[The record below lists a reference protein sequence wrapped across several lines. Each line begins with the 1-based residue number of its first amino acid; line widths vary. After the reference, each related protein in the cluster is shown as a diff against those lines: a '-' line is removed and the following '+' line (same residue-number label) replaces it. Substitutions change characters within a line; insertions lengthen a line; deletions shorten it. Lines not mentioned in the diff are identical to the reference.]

1 MNSRRDGIHPRTH
14 CQGNVG
20 PYPRSATDT
29 DEFGVL
35 WIMEE
40 GNKWS
45 RATGMT
51 GVKLG
56 VYAPSAEKY
65 VSRQPF
71 EGPPVTS
78 QPASEAHE
86 LVLQHAGAFPR
97 DSEDERL
104 VGEVR
109 NLNGKVGR
117 VGLQWYRRHWEERAA
132 NKRK

>member
-1 MNSRRDGIHPRTH
+1 MY
-14 CQGNVG
+14 CQDNIG
-20 PYPRSATDT
+20 PFPRSATDT

-45 RATGMT
+45 RTTGMA

-56 VYAPSAEKY
+56 VYSPSAERY

-78 QPASEAHE
+78 QPAREAYE
-86 LVLQHAGAFPR
+86 LVLQRSGAFPR
-97 DSEDERL
+97 DQEDQRL
-104 VGEVR
+104 VDEVR
-109 NLNGKVGR
+109 SLKGKVGR
-117 VGLQWYRRHWEERAA
+117 VGLQWYRKYWERGAA
-132 NKRK
+132 KKKAQDQAKNAQK